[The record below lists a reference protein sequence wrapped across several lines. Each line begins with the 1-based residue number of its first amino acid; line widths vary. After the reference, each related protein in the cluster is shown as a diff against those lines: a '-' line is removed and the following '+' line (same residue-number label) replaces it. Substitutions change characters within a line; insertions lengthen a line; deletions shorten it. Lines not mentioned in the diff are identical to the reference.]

1 MFERIIIAYNRDMA
15 RRLVI
20 IDGKSVFYR
29 GYYAMPGLSTA
40 DGTPTGGVYGFA
52 ALSLELI
59 KRLEPDYVCVAWDKR
74 GTNIRRRLAIY
85 PEYKAGRKPAPPDF
99 YAQIPILHELLAA
112 FGWPLYE
119 FDDYEADDIMATLDA
134 QAEKHGDI
142 ETYLITSDLDALQIL
157 DQNTYLYALKKG
169 LTNIDKFDIPAFEK
183 RYGIRIDQFLDL
195 KSLKGDSSDNIPGVP
210 GVGEKTAVKLLQQFD
225 TLDGVYENLW
235 QIKDNLRRKLDD
247 GKESAY
253 TSKEL
258 ARLFTDAPVK
268 LDLAAMDVRD
278 LDTTK
283 LRALLEKL
291 EFRSL
296 LRKLPQH
303 MRDDTLEMVKN
314 DSFVP
319 AVEIPSDKIMP
330 LLVMAPELLVIW
342 NGDSVWL
349 SHEKGKTACLPLAE
363 ASVVLRGGLIVGHDT
378 KDFLKALLAKNCRQL
393 PAVKHDTAQCS
404 FLLNP
409 LRKSRALADLAGIE
423 SLDNPKLA
431 IAALWEVYERQ
442 KKALAELPGL
452 QRVAQT
458 MDFPLVNVLAQMEFQ
473 GIKID
478 TSKLE
483 KMNKSL
489 TREIAVTQQNIY
501 DMVGY
506 EFNIASPAQL
516 ASALFDKLLLPI
528 AGIKKGKTGYSTN
541 QKELDKLRGQHPIIE
556 LIERFRELS
565 KLQNTYVAALPEQTD
580 ANGYIHTTFNQ
591 DATATGRLSSTNPN
605 LQNIPIRTELGRQ
618 IRDAFVPAPGNVF
631 VNADYSQFELRLAAV
646 MAGETVMVEDFNTD
660 VDIHAK
666 TAAEVY
672 GVPIDEVTPVQRR
685 RAKVVNFGVLYGMSQ
700 HGLAQ
705 AAHMSFAE
713 AQHFIDEYYRIRP
726 RVKAFME
733 QTIRQAHDNGFV
745 QTLFGRRRPTPDVK
759 SSNFAVRSAAERAAA
774 NMPIQ
779 GTEADLMKMAMLA
792 VEKRLAEGPDVDA
805 SRLPSEAGKSEKN
818 GFALPERQVSSDSM
832 LASTNS
838 LSIPLGRQ
846 VLQIHDSIMVECPRQ
861 NAEKVSKIL
870 VETMENIYP
879 SLGIKL
885 KVDVKVGDSWGE
897 V

>member
-1 MFERIIIAYNRDMA
+1 MA
-15 RRLVI
+15 KRLVI

-59 KRLEPDYVCVAWDKR
+59 KQLEPDYVCVAWDKR

-112 FGWPLYE
+112 FGWTLYE
-119 FDDYEADDIMATLDA
+119 FDDYEADDIMATLDK
-134 QAEKHGDI
+134 QAEQHGDI

-183 RYGIRIDQFLDL
+183 RYGIRIGQFLDL

-210 GVGEKTAVKLLQQFD
+210 GVGEKTAVKLLQQFE

-235 QIKDNLRRKLDD
+235 QIKDSLRRKLEA
-247 GKESAY
+247 GKKSAY
-253 TSKEL
+253 MSREL

-268 LDLAAMDVRD
+268 LDLEAMNVRD
-278 LDTTK
+278 LDTAK
-283 LRALLEKL
+283 LRELLEKL

-303 MRDDTLEMVKN
+303 MRDGASEMTRN
-314 DSFVP
+314 DILAP
-319 AVEIPSDKIMP
+319 AVEISGDKVIPM
-330 LLVMAPELLVIW
+330 LVMAPELLVIW
-342 NGDSVWL
+342 DGDTVWL
-349 SHEKGKTACLPLAE
+349 SHEKGKVVCLPLTKASAILAE
-363 ASVVLRGGLIVGHDT
+363 ASIVGHDT
-378 KDFLKALLAKNCRQL
+378 KEFFKALLGAGCQQL
-393 PAVKHDTAQCS
+393 PAVKHDTAQGS

-409 LRKSRALADLAGIE
+409 LRKSRALADLAGVE
-423 SLDNPKLA
+423 SLDDPRLA
-431 IAALWEVYERQ
+431 MAALWVVYEQQ
-442 KKALAELPGL
+442 KSAFAELPDL
-452 QRVAQT
+452 QQVAQT
-458 MDFPLVNVLAQMEFQ
+458 MDFPLINVLAQMEFR

-478 TSKLE
+478 ASKLE

-489 TREIAVTQQNIY
+489 AQEIAAVQQNIY

-506 EFNIASPAQL
+506 EFNVASPAQL
-516 ASALFDKLLLPI
+516 ASALFDKLLLPT

-556 LIERFRELS
+556 LVERFRELS

-580 ANGYIHTTFNQ
+580 AKGYIHTTFNQ

-646 MAGETVMVEDFNTD
+646 MAGEKQMIEDFNAD

-672 GVPIDEVTPVQRR
+672 NVPINEVTPTQRR

-700 HGLAQ
+700 HGLA
-705 AAHMSFAE
+705 AAANMSYGE

-726 RVKAFME
+726 HIKEFME
-733 QTIRQAHDNGFV
+733 RTIRQAHDDGFV
-745 QTLFGRRRPTPDVK
+745 QTLFGRRRPTPDIR
-759 SSNFAVRSAAERAAA
+759 SNNFAVRSAAERAAA

-779 GTEADLMKMAMLA
+779 GTEADLMKLAMLA
-792 VEKRLAEGPDVDA
+792 VEKRLTTMTSPDL
-805 SRLPSEAGKSEKN
+805 LPSKTGKFEKN
-818 GFALPERQVSSDSM
+818 EFALPERQVSSGSKSG
-832 LASTNS
+832 LVHKNIS
-838 LSIPLGRQ
+838 LGHQI
-846 VLQIHDSIMVECPRQ
+846 LQIHDSIMVECPLQ
-861 NAEKVSKIL
+861 NAEIVSKML

-879 SLGIKL
+879 QLGIKL
-885 KVDVKVGDSWGE
+885 KVDVKIGNNWGE

>member
-1 MFERIIIAYNRDMA
+1 MA
-15 RRLVI
+15 KRLVI

-59 KRLEPDYVCVAWDKR
+59 KQLNPDYVCVAWDKR

-85 PEYKAGRKPAPPDF
+85 SEYKAGRKPAPPDF

-112 FGWPLYE
+112 FSWPLYE
-119 FDDYEADDIMATLDA
+119 FDDYEADDIMATLDK
-134 QAEKHGDI
+134 QAEQHGDI

-183 RYGIRIDQFLDL
+183 RYGIRIGQFLDL

-210 GVGEKTAVKLLQQFD
+210 GVGEKTAVKLLQQFE

-235 QIKDNLRRKLDD
+235 QIKDSLRRKLEA
-247 GKESAY
+247 GKKSAY
-253 TSKEL
+253 MSREL

-268 LDLAAMDVRD
+268 LDLEAMNVRD
-278 LDTTK
+278 LDTAK
-283 LRALLEKL
+283 LRELLEKL

-303 MRDDTLEMVKN
+303 MRDSSSEVTPNNILA
-314 DSFVP
+314 P
-319 AVEIPSDKIMP
+319 AVEISGDKVIPM
-330 LLVMAPELLVIW
+330 LVMAPELLVIW
-342 NGDSVWL
+342 DGDTVWL
-349 SHEKGKTACLPLAE
+349 SHEKGKVARLPLAKASAILAE
-363 ASVVLRGGLIVGHDT
+363 ASIVGHDT
-378 KDFLKALLAKNCRQL
+378 KEFFKALLGAGCQQL
-393 PAVKHDTAQCS
+393 PAVKHDTAQGS

-409 LRKSRALADLAGIE
+409 LRKSRALADLAGVE
-423 SLDNPKLA
+423 SLDDPRLVM
-431 IAALWEVYERQ
+431 AALWVVYEQQ
-442 KKALAELPGL
+442 KSAFAELPDL
-452 QRVAQT
+452 QQVAQT
-458 MDFPLVNVLAQMEFQ
+458 MDFPLINVLAQMEFR

-478 TSKLE
+478 ASKLE

-489 TREIAVTQQNIY
+489 AQEIAAVQQNIY

-506 EFNIASPAQL
+506 EFNVASPAQL
-516 ASALFDKLLLPI
+516 ASALFDKLLLPT

-556 LIERFRELS
+556 LVERFRELS

-646 MAGETVMVEDFNTD
+646 MAGEKQMIEDFNSD

-672 GVPIDEVTPVQRR
+672 NVPINEVTPTQRR

-700 HGLAQ
+700 HGLA
-705 AAHMSFAE
+705 AAANMSYGE

-726 RVKAFME
+726 HIKEFME
-733 QTIRQAHDNGFV
+733 QTIRQAHEDGFV
-745 QTLFGRRRPTPDVK
+745 QTLFGRRRPTPDVR
-759 SSNFAVRSAAERAAA
+759 SNNFAVRSAAERAAA

-779 GTEADLMKMAMLA
+779 GTEADLMKLAMLA
-792 VEKRLAEGPDVDA
+792 VEKRLTIMTSPDL
-805 SRLPSEAGKSEKN
+805 LPSETGKFEKN
-818 GFALPERQVSSDSM
+818 EFALPERQVSSGSKSI
-832 LASTNS
+832 STDKNT
-838 LSIPLGRQ
+838 LLGYQ
-846 VLQIHDSIMVECPRQ
+846 ILQIHDSIMVECPRQ
-861 NAEKVSKIL
+861 NAEVVSKML

-879 SLGIKL
+879 QLGIKL
-885 KVDVKVGDSWGE
+885 KVDVKIGNNWGE

>member
-1 MFERIIIAYNRDMA
+1 MA
-15 RRLVI
+15 KRLVI

-59 KRLEPDYVCVAWDKR
+59 KQLEPDYVCVAWDKR

-85 PEYKAGRKPAPPDF
+85 SDYKAGRKPAPPDF

-112 FGWPLYE
+112 FSWPLYE
-119 FDDYEADDIMATLDA
+119 FDDYEADDIMATLDK
-134 QAEKHGDI
+134 QAEQHGDI

-183 RYGIRIDQFLDL
+183 RYGIRIGQFLDL

-210 GVGEKTAVKLLQQFD
+210 GVGEKTAVKLLQQFE
-225 TLDGVYENLW
+225 TLDGVYDNLW
-235 QIKDNLRRKLDD
+235 QIKDSLRRKLEA
-247 GKESAY
+247 GKKSAY
-253 TSKEL
+253 MSREL

-268 LDLAAMDVRD
+268 LDLEAMNVRD
-278 LDTTK
+278 LDTAK
-283 LRALLEKL
+283 LRELLEKL

-303 MRDDTLEMVKN
+303 MRDGASEVAKN
-314 DSFVP
+314 NILAP
-319 AVEIPSDKIMP
+319 AVEISGDKVIPM
-330 LLVMAPELLVIW
+330 LVMAPELLVIW
-342 NGDSVWL
+342 DGDVVWL
-349 SHEKGKTACLPLAE
+349 SHEKGKVARLPLAKASTILAE
-363 ASVVLRGGLIVGHDT
+363 ASIVGHDT
-378 KDFLKALLAKNCRQL
+378 KEFFKALLGAGCQQL
-393 PAVKHDTAQCS
+393 PIVKHDTAQGS

-409 LRKSRALADLAGIE
+409 LRKSRELADLAGVE
-423 SLDNPKLA
+423 SLDDPRLA
-431 IAALWEVYERQ
+431 MAALWAVYEQQ
-442 KKALAELPGL
+442 KSAFAELPDL
-452 QRVAQT
+452 QQVAQT
-458 MDFPLVNVLAQMEFQ
+458 MDFPLINVLAQMEFR

-478 TSKLE
+478 ASKLE

-489 TREIAVTQQNIY
+489 AQEITAVQQNIY

-506 EFNIASPAQL
+506 EFNVASPAQL
-516 ASALFDKLLLPI
+516 ASALFDKLLLPT

-556 LIERFRELS
+556 LVERFRELS

-591 DATATGRLSSTNPN
+591 DVTATGRLSSTNPN

-618 IRDAFVPAPGNVF
+618 IRDAFVPASGNVF

-646 MAGETVMVEDFNTD
+646 MAGEKQMIEDFNTD

-672 GVPIDEVTPVQRR
+672 NVPINEVTPTQRR
-685 RAKVVNFGVLYGMSQ
+685 CAKVVNFGVLYGMSQ
-700 HGLAQ
+700 HGLA
-705 AAHMSFAE
+705 AAANMSYGE

-726 RVKAFME
+726 RIKEFME
-733 QTIRQAHDNGFV
+733 RTIRQAHDAGFV
-745 QTLFGRRRPTPDVK
+745 QTLFGRRRPTPDVR
-759 SSNFAVRSAAERAAA
+759 SNNFAVRSAAERAAA

-779 GTEADLMKMAMLA
+779 GTEADLMKLAMLA
-792 VEKRLAEGPDVDA
+792 VEKRLTIMTSPDL
-805 SRLPSEAGKSEKN
+805 LPSETGKFEKN
-818 GFALPERQVSSDSM
+818 EFALPERQVSSGSKSG
-832 LASTNS
+832 LVHKNIS
-838 LSIPLGRQ
+838 LGHQI
-846 VLQIHDSIMVECPRQ
+846 LQIHDSIMVECPLQ
-861 NAEKVSKIL
+861 NAEIVSKML
-870 VETMENIYP
+870 VETMENIHP
-879 SLGIKL
+879 QLGIKL
-885 KVDVKVGDSWGE
+885 KVDVKIGNNWGE

>member
-1 MFERIIIAYNRDMA
+1 MA
-15 RRLVI
+15 KRLVI

-59 KRLEPDYVCVAWDKR
+59 KQLEPDYVCVAWDKR

-85 PEYKAGRKPAPPDF
+85 PDYKAGRKPAPPDF

-112 FGWPLYE
+112 FSWPLYE
-119 FDDYEADDIMATLDA
+119 FDDYEADDIMATLDK
-134 QAEKHGDI
+134 QAEQHGDI

-183 RYGIRIDQFLDL
+183 RYGIRIGQFLDL

-210 GVGEKTAVKLLQQFD
+210 GVGEKTAVKLLQQFE
-225 TLDGVYENLW
+225 TLDGVYDNLW
-235 QIKDNLRRKLDD
+235 QIKDSLRRKLEA

-253 TSKEL
+253 MSREL

-278 LDTTK
+278 LDTAK
-283 LRALLEKL
+283 LRELLEKL

-303 MRDDTLEMVKN
+303 MRDGASEVARN
-314 DSFVP
+314 DILAP
-319 AVEIPSDKIMP
+319 AVEISGDKVIPM
-330 LLVMAPELLVIW
+330 LVMAPELLVIW
-342 NGDSVWL
+342 DGDTVWL
-349 SHEKGKTACLPLAE
+349 SHEKGKVACLPLTKASAILAE
-363 ASVVLRGGLIVGHDT
+363 ASIVGHDT
-378 KDFLKALLAKNCRQL
+378 KEFFKALLSAGCQQL
-393 PAVKHDTAQCS
+393 PIVKHDTAQGS

-409 LRKSRALADLAGIE
+409 LRKSRALADLAGVE
-423 SLDNPKLA
+423 SLDDPRLVM
-431 IAALWEVYERQ
+431 AALWVVYEQQ
-442 KKALAELPGL
+442 KSALVEQADL
-452 QRVAQT
+452 QQVAQT
-458 MDFPLVNVLAQMEFQ
+458 MDFPLINVLAQMEFR

-478 TSKLE
+478 ASKLE

-489 TREIAVTQQNIY
+489 AQEIAAVQQNIY

-506 EFNIASPAQL
+506 EFNVSSPAQL
-516 ASALFDKLLLPI
+516 ASALFDKLLLPTV
-528 AGIKKGKTGYSTN
+528 GIKKGKTGYSTN

-556 LIERFRELS
+556 LVERFRELS

-591 DATATGRLSSTNPN
+591 DVTATGRLSSTNPN

-646 MAGETVMVEDFNTD
+646 MAGEKQMIEDFNTD

-672 GVPIDEVTPVQRR
+672 NVPINEVTPTQRR

-700 HGLAQ
+700 HGLA
-705 AAHMSFAE
+705 AAANMSYGE

-726 RVKAFME
+726 HIKEFME
-733 QTIRQAHDNGFV
+733 RTIRQAHEDGFV
-745 QTLFGRRRPTPDVK
+745 QTLFGRRRPTPDVR
-759 SSNFAVRSAAERAAA
+759 SNNFAVRSAADRAAA

-779 GTEADLMKMAMLA
+779 GTEADLMKLAMLA
-792 VEKRLAEGPDVDA
+792 VEKRLMPAADA
-805 SRLPSEAGKSEKN
+805 DLLPSETGKFEKN
-818 GFALPERQVSSDSM
+818 EFALPERQVSSGSKSI
-832 LASTNS
+832 STYKNT
-838 LSIPLGRQ
+838 PLGYQ
-846 VLQIHDSIMVECPRQ
+846 ILQIHDSIMVECPRQ
-861 NAEKVSKIL
+861 NAEIVSKML
-870 VETMENIYP
+870 VETMENIHP
-879 SLGIKL
+879 QLGIKL
-885 KVDVKVGDSWGE
+885 KVDVKIGNNWGE

>member
-1 MFERIIIAYNRDMA
+1 MA
-15 RRLVI
+15 KRLVI

-59 KRLEPDYVCVAWDKR
+59 KQLEPDYVCVAWDKR

-85 PEYKAGRKPAPPDF
+85 PDYKAGRKPAPPDF
-99 YAQIPILHELLAA
+99 YAQIPILYELLAA

-119 FDDYEADDIMATLDA
+119 FDDYEADDIMATLDK
-134 QAEKHGDI
+134 QAEQHGDI
-142 ETYLITSDLDALQIL
+142 EAYLITSDLDALQIL

-183 RYGIRIDQFLDL
+183 RYGIRIGQFLDL

-210 GVGEKTAVKLLQQFD
+210 GVGEKTAVKLLQQFE

-235 QIKDNLRRKLDD
+235 QIKDSLRRKLEA
-247 GKESAY
+247 GKKSAY
-253 TSKEL
+253 MSREL

-268 LDLAAMDVRD
+268 LDLEAMNVRD
-278 LDTTK
+278 LDTAK
-283 LRALLEKL
+283 LRELLEKL

-303 MRDDTLEMVKN
+303 MRDGASEVTPNNILA
-314 DSFVP
+314 P
-319 AVEIPSDKIMP
+319 AVEISGDKVMP
-330 LLVMAPELLVIW
+330 MLVMAPELLVIW
-342 NGDSVWL
+342 DGDMVWL
-349 SHEKGKTACLPLAE
+349 SHEKGKVARLPLAKASAILAE
-363 ASVVLRGGLIVGHDT
+363 ASIVGHDT
-378 KDFLKALLAKNCRQL
+378 KEFFKALLGAGCQQL
-393 PAVKHDTAQCS
+393 PTVKHDTAQGS

-409 LRKSRALADLAGIE
+409 LRKSRALADLAGVE
-423 SLDNPKLA
+423 SLDDPRLA
-431 IAALWEVYERQ
+431 MAALWVVHEQQ
-442 KKALAELPGL
+442 KSAFAELPDL
-452 QRVAQT
+452 QQVAQT
-458 MDFPLVNVLAQMEFQ
+458 MDFPLINVLAQMEFR

-478 TSKLE
+478 ASKLE

-489 TREIAVTQQNIY
+489 AQDIAAVQQNIY

-506 EFNIASPAQL
+506 EFNVASPAQL
-516 ASALFDKLLLPI
+516 ASALFDKLLLPT

-556 LIERFRELS
+556 LVERFRELS

-646 MAGETVMVEDFNTD
+646 MAGEKQMIEDFNTD

-672 GVPIDEVTPVQRR
+672 NVPINEVTPTQRR

-700 HGLAQ
+700 HGLA
-705 AAHMSFAE
+705 AAANMSYGE

-726 RVKAFME
+726 RIKEFME
-733 QTIRQAHDNGFV
+733 RTIRQAHDDGFV
-745 QTLFGRRRPTPDVK
+745 QTLFGRRRPTPDVR
-759 SSNFAVRSAAERAAA
+759 SNNFAVRSAAERAAA

-779 GTEADLMKMAMLA
+779 GTEADLMKLAMLA
-792 VEKRLAEGPDVDA
+792 VEKRLTIMTSPDL
-805 SRLPSEAGKSEKN
+805 LPSETGKFEKN
-818 GFALPERQVSSDSM
+818 EFALPERQVSSGSKSG
-832 LASTNS
+832 LVHKNIS
-838 LSIPLGRQ
+838 LGHQI
-846 VLQIHDSIMVECPRQ
+846 LQIHDSIMIECPLQ
-861 NAEKVSKIL
+861 NAEIVSKML

-879 SLGIKL
+879 QLGIKL
-885 KVDVKVGDSWGE
+885 KVDVKIGNNWGE

>member
-1 MFERIIIAYNRDMA
+1 MA
-15 RRLVI
+15 KRLVI

-59 KRLEPDYVCVAWDKR
+59 KQLNPDYVCVAWDKR

-85 PEYKAGRKPAPPDF
+85 SEYKAGRKPAPPDF

-112 FGWPLYE
+112 FSWPLYE
-119 FDDYEADDIMATLDA
+119 FDDYEADDIMATLDK
-134 QAEKHGDI
+134 QAEQHGDI

-183 RYGIRIDQFLDL
+183 RYGIRIGQFLDL

-210 GVGEKTAVKLLQQFD
+210 GVGEKTAVKLLQQFE

-235 QIKDNLRRKLDD
+235 QIKDSLRRKLEA
-247 GKESAY
+247 GKKSAY
-253 TSKEL
+253 MSREL

-268 LDLAAMDVRD
+268 LDLEAMNVRD
-278 LDTTK
+278 LDTAK
-283 LRALLEKL
+283 LRELLEKL

-303 MRDDTLEMVKN
+303 MRDSSSEVTPNNILA
-314 DSFVP
+314 P
-319 AVEIPSDKIMP
+319 AVEISGDKVIPM
-330 LLVMAPELLVIW
+330 LVMAPELLVIW
-342 NGDSVWL
+342 DGDTVWL
-349 SHEKGKTACLPLAE
+349 SHEKGKVARLPLAKASAILAE
-363 ASVVLRGGLIVGHDT
+363 ASIVGHDT
-378 KDFLKALLAKNCRQL
+378 KEFFKALLGAGCQQL
-393 PAVKHDTAQCS
+393 PAVKHDTAQGS

-409 LRKSRALADLAGIE
+409 LRKSRALADLAGVE
-423 SLDNPKLA
+423 SLDDPRLVM
-431 IAALWEVYERQ
+431 AALWVVYEQQ
-442 KKALAELPGL
+442 KSALVEQADL
-452 QRVAQT
+452 QQVAQT
-458 MDFPLVNVLAQMEFQ
+458 MDFPLINVLAQMEFR

-478 TSKLE
+478 ASKLE

-489 TREIAVTQQNIY
+489 AQEIAAVQQNIY

-506 EFNIASPAQL
+506 EFNVASPAQL
-516 ASALFDKLLLPI
+516 ASALFDKLLLPT

-556 LIERFRELS
+556 LVERFRELS

-646 MAGETVMVEDFNTD
+646 MAGEKQMIEDFNAD

-672 GVPIDEVTPVQRR
+672 NVPINEVTPTQRR

-700 HGLAQ
+700 HGLA
-705 AAHMSFAE
+705 AAANMSYGE

-726 RVKAFME
+726 RIKEFME
-733 QTIRQAHDNGFV
+733 RTIRQAHEDGFV
-745 QTLFGRRRPTPDVK
+745 QTLFGRRRPTPDVR
-759 SSNFAVRSAAERAAA
+759 SNNFAVRSAAERAAA

-779 GTEADLMKMAMLA
+779 GTEADLMKLAMLA
-792 VEKRLAEGPDVDA
+792 VEKRLMPAADA
-805 SRLPSEAGKSEKN
+805 DLLPSETGKFEKN
-818 GFALPERQVSSDSM
+818 EFALPESQVSSGSKSG
-832 LASTNS
+832 LVHKNIS
-838 LSIPLGRQ
+838 LGHQI
-846 VLQIHDSIMVECPRQ
+846 LQIHDSIMVECSRQ
-861 NAEKVSKIL
+861 NAEIVSKML

-879 SLGIKL
+879 QLGIKL
-885 KVDVKVGDSWGE
+885 KVDVKIGNNWGE

>member
-1 MFERIIIAYNRDMA
+1 MA
-15 RRLVI
+15 KRLVI

-59 KRLEPDYVCVAWDKR
+59 KQLEPDYVCVAWDKR

-85 PEYKAGRKPAPPDF
+85 PDYKAGRKPAPPDF

-112 FGWPLYE
+112 FSWPLYE
-119 FDDYEADDIMATLDA
+119 FDDYEADDIMATLDK
-134 QAEKHGDI
+134 QAEQHGDI

-183 RYGIRIDQFLDL
+183 RYGIRIGQFLDL

-210 GVGEKTAVKLLQQFD
+210 GVGEKTAVKLLQQFE

-235 QIKDNLRRKLDD
+235 QIKDSLRRKLEA
-247 GKESAY
+247 GKKSAY
-253 TSKEL
+253 MSREL

-268 LDLAAMDVRD
+268 LDLEAMNVRD
-278 LDTTK
+278 LDTAK
-283 LRALLEKL
+283 LRELLEKL

-303 MRDDTLEMVKN
+303 MRDSSSEVTPNNILA
-314 DSFVP
+314 P
-319 AVEIPSDKIMP
+319 AVEISGDKVTPM
-330 LLVMAPELLVIW
+330 LVMAPELLVIW
-342 NGDSVWL
+342 DGDMVWL
-349 SHEKGKTACLPLAE
+349 SHERGKVARLPLAKASAILAE
-363 ASVVLRGGLIVGHDT
+363 ASIVGHDT
-378 KDFLKALLAKNCRQL
+378 KEFFKALLGAGCQQL
-393 PAVKHDTAQCS
+393 PIVKHDTAQGS

-409 LRKSRALADLAGIE
+409 LRKSRELADLAGVE
-423 SLDNPKLA
+423 SLDDPRLVM
-431 IAALWEVYERQ
+431 AALWVVYEQQ
-442 KKALAELPGL
+442 KSAFAELPDL
-452 QRVAQT
+452 QQVAQT
-458 MDFPLVNVLAQMEFQ
+458 MDFPLINVLAQMEFR

-478 TSKLE
+478 ASKLE

-489 TREIAVTQQNIY
+489 AQEIAAVQQNIY

-506 EFNIASPAQL
+506 EFNVASPAQL
-516 ASALFDKLLLPI
+516 ASALFDKLLLPT

-556 LIERFRELS
+556 LVERFRELS

-591 DATATGRLSSTNPN
+591 DTTATGRLSSTNPN

-646 MAGETVMVEDFNTD
+646 MAGEKQMIEDFNAD

-672 GVPIDEVTPVQRR
+672 NVPINEVTPAQRR

-700 HGLAQ
+700 HGLA
-705 AAHMSFAE
+705 AAANMSYGE

-726 RVKAFME
+726 RIKEFME
-733 QTIRQAHDNGFV
+733 RTIRQAHDDGFV
-745 QTLFGRRRPTPDVK
+745 QTLFGRRRPTPDVR
-759 SSNFAVRSAAERAAA
+759 SNNFAVRSAAERAAA

-779 GTEADLMKMAMLA
+779 GTEADLMKLAMLA
-792 VEKRLAEGPDVDA
+792 VEKRLTIMTSPDL
-805 SRLPSEAGKSEKN
+805 LPSETGKFEKN
-818 GFALPERQVSSDSM
+818 EFALPERQVSSGSKSG
-832 LASTNS
+832 LVHKNIS
-838 LSIPLGRQ
+838 LGHQI
-846 VLQIHDSIMVECPRQ
+846 LQIHDSIMIECPLQ
-861 NAEKVSKIL
+861 NAEIVSKML

-879 SLGIKL
+879 QLGIKL
-885 KVDVKVGDSWGE
+885 KVDVKIGNNWGE

>member
-1 MFERIIIAYNRDMA
+1 MA
-15 RRLVI
+15 KRLVI

-59 KRLEPDYVCVAWDKR
+59 KQLEPDYVCVAWDKR

-85 PEYKAGRKPAPPDF
+85 PDYKAGRKPAPPDF

-119 FDDYEADDIMATLDA
+119 FDDYEADDIMATLDK
-134 QAEKHGDI
+134 QAEQHGDI

-183 RYGIRIDQFLDL
+183 RYGIRIGQFLDL

-210 GVGEKTAVKLLQQFD
+210 GVGEKTAVKLLQQFE

-235 QIKDNLRRKLDD
+235 QIKDSLRRKLEA
-247 GKESAY
+247 GKKSAY
-253 TSKEL
+253 MSREL

-278 LDTTK
+278 LDTAK
-283 LRALLEKL
+283 LRELLEKL

-303 MRDDTLEMVKN
+303 MRDGASEMTRN
-314 DSFVP
+314 DILAP
-319 AVEIPSDKIMP
+319 AVEISGDKVIPM
-330 LLVMAPELLVIW
+330 LVMAPELLVIW
-342 NGDSVWL
+342 DGDTVWL
-349 SHEKGKTACLPLAE
+349 SHEKGKVACLPLTKASAILAE
-363 ASVVLRGGLIVGHDT
+363 ASIVGHDT
-378 KDFLKALLAKNCRQL
+378 KEFLKTLLGAGCQQL
-393 PAVKHDTAQCS
+393 PAVKHDTAQGS

-409 LRKSRALADLAGIE
+409 LRKSRALADLAGVE
-423 SLDNPKLA
+423 SLDDPRLVM
-431 IAALWEVYERQ
+431 AALWVVYEQQ
-442 KKALAELPGL
+442 KSAFAELPDL
-452 QRVAQT
+452 QQVAQT
-458 MDFPLVNVLAQMEFQ
+458 MDFPLINVLAQMEFR

-478 TSKLE
+478 ASKLE

-489 TREIAVTQQNIY
+489 AQEIAAVQQNIY

-506 EFNIASPAQL
+506 EFNVASPAQL
-516 ASALFDKLLLPI
+516 ASALFDKLLLPTV
-528 AGIKKGKTGYSTN
+528 GIKKGKTGYSTN

-556 LIERFRELS
+556 LVERFRELS
-565 KLQNTYVAALPEQTD
+565 KLQNTYVVALPEQTD

-646 MAGETVMVEDFNTD
+646 MAGEKQMIEDFNTD

-672 GVPIDEVTPVQRR
+672 NVPINEVTPTQRR

-700 HGLAQ
+700 HGLA
-705 AAHMSFAE
+705 AAANMSYSE

-726 RVKAFME
+726 RIKEFME
-733 QTIRQAHDNGFV
+733 RTICQAHDDGFV
-745 QTLFGRRRPTPDVK
+745 QTLFGRRRPTPDVR
-759 SSNFAVRSAAERAAA
+759 SNNFAVRSAAERAAA

-779 GTEADLMKMAMLA
+779 GTEADLMKLAMLA
-792 VEKRLAEGPDVDA
+792 VEKRLMPAADA
-805 SRLPSEAGKSEKN
+805 DLLPSETGKFEKN
-818 GFALPERQVSSDSM
+818 EFALPERQVSSGSKSG
-832 LASTNS
+832 LVHKNIS
-838 LSIPLGRQ
+838 LGHQI
-846 VLQIHDSIMVECPRQ
+846 LQIHDSIMVECPLQ
-861 NAEKVSKIL
+861 NAEIVSKML

-879 SLGIKL
+879 QLGIKL
-885 KVDVKVGDSWGE
+885 KVDVKIGNNWGE

>member
-1 MFERIIIAYNRDMA
+1 MA
-15 RRLVI
+15 KRLVI

-29 GYYAMPGLSTA
+29 GYYAMPGLSTT

-59 KRLEPDYVCVAWDKR
+59 KQLEPDYVCVAWDKR

-85 PEYKAGRKPAPPDF
+85 PDYKAGRKPAPPDF

-119 FDDYEADDIMATLDA
+119 FDDYEADDIMATLDK
-134 QAEKHGDI
+134 QAEQHGDI

-169 LTNIDKFDIPAFEK
+169 LTNIDKFDIPAFEE
-183 RYGIRIDQFLDL
+183 RYGIRIGQFLDL

-210 GVGEKTAVKLLQQFD
+210 GVGEKTAVKLLQQFE

-235 QIKDNLRRKLDD
+235 QIKDSLRRKLET
-247 GKESAY
+247 GKKSAY
-253 TSKEL
+253 MSREL

-268 LDLAAMDVRD
+268 LDLEAMNVRD
-278 LDTTK
+278 LDTAK
-283 LRALLEKL
+283 LRKLLEKL

-303 MRDDTLEMVKN
+303 MRDSSLEVTPN
-314 DSFVP
+314 NILAP
-319 AVEIPSDKIMP
+319 AVEISGDKVTPM
-330 LLVMAPELLVIW
+330 LVMAPELLVIW
-342 NGDSVWL
+342 DGDMVWL
-349 SHEKGKTACLPLAE
+349 SHEKGKVARLPLAKASAILAE
-363 ASVVLRGGLIVGHDT
+363 ASIVGHDT
-378 KDFLKALLAKNCRQL
+378 KEFLKTLLGAGCQQL
-393 PAVKHDTAQCS
+393 PAVKHDTAQGS

-409 LRKSRALADLAGIE
+409 LRKSRELADLAGVE
-423 SLDNPKLA
+423 SLDDPRLA
-431 IAALWEVYERQ
+431 MAALWVVYEQQ
-442 KKALAELPGL
+442 KLAFAELPDL
-452 QRVAQT
+452 QQVAQT
-458 MDFPLVNVLAQMEFQ
+458 MDFPLINVLAQMEFR

-478 TSKLE
+478 ASKLE

-489 TREIAVTQQNIY
+489 AQEIAAVQQNIY

-506 EFNIASPAQL
+506 EFNVSSPAQL
-516 ASALFDKLLLPI
+516 ASALFDKLLLPT

-556 LIERFRELS
+556 LVERFRELS
-565 KLQNTYVAALPEQTD
+565 KLQNTYVAALPEQPD

-646 MAGETVMVEDFNTD
+646 MAGEKQMIEDFNTD

-672 GVPIDEVTPVQRR
+672 NVPINEVTPTQRR

-700 HGLAQ
+700 HGLA
-705 AAHMSFAE
+705 AAANMSYGE

-726 RVKAFME
+726 RIKEFME
-733 QTIRQAHDNGFV
+733 RTICQAHDDGFV
-745 QTLFGRRRPTPDVK
+745 QTLFGRRRPTPDVR
-759 SSNFAVRSAAERAAA
+759 SNNFAVRSAAERAAA

-779 GTEADLMKMAMLA
+779 GTEADLMKLAMLA
-792 VEKRLAEGPDVDA
+792 VEKRLTIMTSPDL
-805 SRLPSEAGKSEKN
+805 LPSETGKFEKN
-818 GFALPERQVSSDSM
+818 EFALPERQVSSGSKSI
-832 LASTNS
+832 STDKNT
-838 LSIPLGRQ
+838 PLGYQ
-846 VLQIHDSIMVECPRQ
+846 ILQIHDSIMVECPLQ
-861 NAEKVSKIL
+861 NAEIVSKML

-879 SLGIKL
+879 QLGIKL
-885 KVDVKVGDSWGE
+885 KVDVKIGNNWGE

>member
-1 MFERIIIAYNRDMA
+1 MA
-15 RRLVI
+15 KRLVI

-59 KRLEPDYVCVAWDKR
+59 KQLEPDYVCVAWDKR

-119 FDDYEADDIMATLDA
+119 FDDYEADDIMATLDK
-134 QAEKHGDI
+134 QAEQHGDI

-183 RYGIRIDQFLDL
+183 RYGIRIGQFLDL

-210 GVGEKTAVKLLQQFD
+210 GVGEKTAVKLLQQFE

-235 QIKDNLRRKLDD
+235 QIKDSLRRKLEA
-247 GKESAY
+247 GKKSAY
-253 TSKEL
+253 MSREL

-268 LDLAAMDVRD
+268 LDLEAMNVRD
-278 LDTTK
+278 LDTAK
-283 LRALLEKL
+283 LRELLEKL

-303 MRDDTLEMVKN
+303 MRDGASEMTRN
-314 DSFVP
+314 DILAP
-319 AVEIPSDKIMP
+319 AVEISGDKVIPM
-330 LLVMAPELLVIW
+330 LVMAPELLVIW
-342 NGDSVWL
+342 DGDTVWL
-349 SHEKGKTACLPLAE
+349 SHEKGKVVCLPLTKASAILAE
-363 ASVVLRGGLIVGHDT
+363 ASIVGHDT
-378 KDFLKALLAKNCRQL
+378 KEFFKALLGAGCQRL
-393 PAVKHDTAQCS
+393 PAVKHDTAQGS

-409 LRKSRALADLAGIE
+409 LRKSRELADLAGVE
-423 SLDNPKLA
+423 SLDDPRLA
-431 IAALWEVYERQ
+431 MAALWAVYEQQ
-442 KKALAELPGL
+442 KSALAELPDL
-452 QRVAQT
+452 QQVAQT
-458 MDFPLVNVLAQMEFQ
+458 MDFPLINVLAQMEFR

-478 TSKLE
+478 ASKLE

-489 TREIAVTQQNIY
+489 AQEIAAVQQNIY

-506 EFNIASPAQL
+506 EFNVASPAQL
-516 ASALFDKLLLPI
+516 ASALFDKLLLPT

-556 LIERFRELS
+556 LVERFRELS

-580 ANGYIHTTFNQ
+580 AKGYIHTTFNQ

-646 MAGETVMVEDFNTD
+646 MAGEKQMIEDFNTD

-672 GVPIDEVTPVQRR
+672 NVPINEVTPTQRR

-700 HGLAQ
+700 HGLA
-705 AAHMSFAE
+705 AAANMSYGE

-726 RVKAFME
+726 HIKEFME
-733 QTIRQAHDNGFV
+733 RTIRQAHGDGFV
-745 QTLFGRRRPTPDVK
+745 QTLFGRRRPTPDVR
-759 SSNFAVRSAAERAAA
+759 SNNFAVRSAAERAAA

-779 GTEADLMKMAMLA
+779 GTEADLMKLAMLA
-792 VEKRLAEGPDVDA
+792 VEKRLTTMTSPDL
-805 SRLPSEAGKSEKN
+805 LPSETGKFEKN
-818 GFALPERQVSSDSM
+818 KFALPERQVSSGSKSG
-832 LASTNS
+832 LVHKNIS
-838 LSIPLGRQ
+838 LGHQI
-846 VLQIHDSIMVECPRQ
+846 LQIHDSIMVECPLQ
-861 NAEKVSKIL
+861 NAEIVSKML

-879 SLGIKL
+879 QLGIKL
-885 KVDVKVGDSWGE
+885 KVDVKIGNNWGE

>member
-1 MFERIIIAYNRDMA
+1 MA
-15 RRLVI
+15 KRLVI

-85 PEYKAGRKPAPPDF
+85 PDYKAGRKPAPPDF

-119 FDDYEADDIMATLDA
+119 FDDYEADDIMATLDK
-134 QAEKHGDI
+134 QAEQHGDI

-183 RYGIRIDQFLDL
+183 RYGIRIGQFLDL

-210 GVGEKTAVKLLQQFD
+210 GVGEKTAVKLLQQFE

-235 QIKDNLRRKLDD
+235 QIKDSLRRKLET
-247 GKESAY
+247 GKKSAY
-253 TSKEL
+253 MSREL

-268 LDLAAMDVRD
+268 LDLEAMNVRD
-278 LDTTK
+278 LDTAK
-283 LRALLEKL
+283 LRELLEKL

-303 MRDDTLEMVKN
+303 MRDGASGVATNNILA
-314 DSFVP
+314 P
-319 AVEIPSDKIMP
+319 AVEISGDKVTPM
-330 LLVMAPELLVIW
+330 LVMAPELLVIW
-342 NGDSVWL
+342 DGDMVWL
-349 SHEKGKTACLPLAE
+349 SHEKGKVARLPLAKASAILVE
-363 ASVVLRGGLIVGHDT
+363 ASIVGHDT
-378 KDFLKALLAKNCRQL
+378 KEFFKALLSAGCQQL
-393 PAVKHDTAQCS
+393 PIVKHDTAQGS

-409 LRKSRALADLAGIE
+409 LRKSRALADLAGVE
-423 SLDNPKLA
+423 SLDDPRLA
-431 IAALWEVYERQ
+431 MAALWAVYEQQ
-442 KKALAELPGL
+442 KSAFAELPDL
-452 QRVAQT
+452 QQVAQT
-458 MDFPLVNVLAQMEFQ
+458 MDFPLINVLAQMEFR

-478 TSKLE
+478 AGKLK

-489 TREIAVTQQNIY
+489 AQEITAVQQNIY

-506 EFNIASPAQL
+506 EFNVASPAQL
-516 ASALFDKLLLPI
+516 ASALFDKLLLPT

-556 LIERFRELS
+556 LVERFRELS

-646 MAGETVMVEDFNTD
+646 MAGEKQMIEDFNTD

-672 GVPIDEVTPVQRR
+672 NVPINEVTPTQRR

-700 HGLAQ
+700 HGLA
-705 AAHMSFAE
+705 AAANMSYGE
-713 AQHFIDEYYRIRP
+713 AQHFIDEYYRIHP
-726 RVKAFME
+726 RIKEFME
-733 QTIRQAHDNGFV
+733 RTIRQAHEDGFV
-745 QTLFGRRRPTPDVK
+745 QTLFGRRRPTPDVR
-759 SSNFAVRSAAERAAA
+759 SNNFAVRSAAERAAA

-779 GTEADLMKMAMLA
+779 GTEADLMKLAMLA
-792 VEKRLAEGPDVDA
+792 VEKRLTTMTSPDL
-805 SRLPSEAGKSEKN
+805 LPSETGKFEKN
-818 GFALPERQVSSDSM
+818 EFALPERQVSSGSKSG
-832 LASTNS
+832 LVHKNIS
-838 LSIPLGRQ
+838 LGHQI
-846 VLQIHDSIMVECPRQ
+846 LQIHDSIMVECPRQ
-861 NAEKVSKIL
+861 NAEIVSKML
-870 VETMENIYP
+870 VETMENIHP
-879 SLGIKL
+879 QLGIKL
-885 KVDVKVGDSWGE
+885 KVDVKIGNNWGE

>member
-1 MFERIIIAYNRDMA
+1 MA
-15 RRLVI
+15 KRLVI

-29 GYYAMPGLSTA
+29 GYYAMPGLSTT

-59 KRLEPDYVCVAWDKR
+59 KQLNPDYVCVAWDKR

-85 PEYKAGRKPAPPDF
+85 PDYKAGRKPAPPDF

-119 FDDYEADDIMATLDA
+119 FDDYEADDIMATLDK
-134 QAEKHGDI
+134 QAEQHGDI

-183 RYGIRIDQFLDL
+183 RYGIRIGQFLDL

-210 GVGEKTAVKLLQQFD
+210 GVGEKTAVKLLQQFE
-225 TLDGVYENLW
+225 TLDGVYDNLW
-235 QIKDNLRRKLDD
+235 QIKDSLRRKLEA
-247 GKESAY
+247 GKKSAY
-253 TSKEL
+253 MSREL
-258 ARLFTDAPVK
+258 ARLFIDAPVK
-268 LDLAAMDVRD
+268 LDLEAMNVHD

-283 LRALLEKL
+283 LRKLLEKL

-303 MRDDTLEMVKN
+303 MRDSSSEVAPNNILA
-314 DSFVP
+314 P
-319 AVEIPSDKIMP
+319 AVEISGDKVIPM
-330 LLVMAPELLVIW
+330 LVMAPELLVIW
-342 NGDSVWL
+342 DGDMVWL
-349 SHEKGKTACLPLAE
+349 SHEKGKVARLPLAKASTILAE
-363 ASVVLRGGLIVGHDT
+363 ASIVGHDT
-378 KDFLKALLAKNCRQL
+378 KEFFKALLGAGCQRL
-393 PAVKHDTAQCS
+393 PAVKHDTAQGS

-409 LRKSRALADLAGIE
+409 LRKSRELADLAGVE
-423 SLDNPKLA
+423 SLDDPRLA
-431 IAALWEVYERQ
+431 MAALWAVYEQQ
-442 KKALAELPGL
+442 KSAFAELSDL
-452 QRVAQT
+452 QQVAQT
-458 MDFPLVNVLAQMEFQ
+458 MDFPLINVLAQMEFR

-478 TSKLE
+478 ASRLE

-489 TREIAVTQQNIY
+489 AQEITAVQQNIY

-506 EFNIASPAQL
+506 EFNVASPAQL
-516 ASALFDKLLLPI
+516 ASALFDKLLLPT

-556 LIERFRELS
+556 LVERFRELS

-591 DATATGRLSSTNPN
+591 DTTATGRLSSTNPN

-646 MAGETVMVEDFNTD
+646 MAGEKQMVEDFNTD

-672 GVPIDEVTPVQRR
+672 NVPINEVTPTQRR

-700 HGLAQ
+700 HGLA
-705 AAHMSFAE
+705 AAANMSYGE

-726 RVKAFME
+726 HIKEFME
-733 QTIRQAHDNGFV
+733 RTIRQAHEDGFV
-745 QTLFGRRRPTPDVK
+745 QTLFGRRRPTPDVR
-759 SSNFAVRSAAERAAA
+759 SNNFAVRSAAERAAA

-779 GTEADLMKMAMLA
+779 GTEADLMKLAMLA
-792 VEKRLAEGPDVDA
+792 VEKSLALVDID
-805 SRLPSEAGKSEKN
+805 S
-818 GFALPERQVSSDSM
+818 LPEETCLSGKANSFFSNLPVSEGSKSI
-832 LASTNS
+832 STDKNT
-838 LSIPLGRQ
+838 PLGYQ
-846 VLQIHDSIMVECPRQ
+846 ILQIHDSIMVECPRQ
-861 NAEKVSKIL
+861 NAEIVSKML

-879 SLGIKL
+879 QLGIKL
-885 KVDVKVGDSWGE
+885 KVDVKIGNNWGE

>member
-1 MFERIIIAYNRDMA
+1 MA
-15 RRLVI
+15 KRLVI

-59 KRLEPDYVCVAWDKR
+59 KQLEPDYVCVAWDKR

-85 PEYKAGRKPAPPDF
+85 PDYKAGRKPAPPDF

-119 FDDYEADDIMATLDA
+119 FDDYEADDIMATLDK
-134 QAEKHGDI
+134 QAEQHGDI

-183 RYGIRIDQFLDL
+183 RYGIRIGQFLDL

-210 GVGEKTAVKLLQQFD
+210 GVGEKTAVKLLQQFE

-235 QIKDNLRRKLDD
+235 QIKDSLRRKLEA

-253 TSKEL
+253 MSREL

-278 LDTTK
+278 LDTAK
-283 LRALLEKL
+283 LRELLEKL

-303 MRDDTLEMVKN
+303 MRDGASEVARN
-314 DSFVP
+314 DILAP
-319 AVEIPSDKIMP
+319 AVEISGDKVIPM
-330 LLVMAPELLVIW
+330 LVMAPELLVIW
-342 NGDSVWL
+342 DGDTVWL
-349 SHEKGKTACLPLAE
+349 SHEKGKVACLPLTKASAILAE
-363 ASVVLRGGLIVGHDT
+363 ASIVGHDT
-378 KDFLKALLAKNCRQL
+378 KEFFKVLLGAGCQRL
-393 PAVKHDTAQCS
+393 PAVKHDTAQGS

-409 LRKSRALADLAGIE
+409 LRKSRALADLAGLE
-423 SLDNPKLA
+423 SLDDPKLA
-431 IAALWEVYERQ
+431 MAALWAVYEQQ
-442 KKALAELPGL
+442 KSALVEQTDL
-452 QRVAQT
+452 QQVAQM
-458 MDFPLVNVLAQMEFQ
+458 MDFPLINVLAQMEFR

-478 TSKLE
+478 ASKLE

-489 TREIAVTQQNIY
+489 AQEIAAVQQNIY

-506 EFNIASPAQL
+506 EFNVASPAQL
-516 ASALFDKLLLPI
+516 ASALFDKLLLPT

-556 LIERFRELS
+556 LVERFRELS

-646 MAGETVMVEDFNTD
+646 MAGEKQMIEDFNTD

-672 GVPIDEVTPVQRR
+672 NVPINEVTPTQRR

-700 HGLAQ
+700 HGLA
-705 AAHMSFAE
+705 AAANMSYGE
-713 AQHFIDEYYRIRP
+713 AQHFIDEYYRIRSHI
-726 RVKAFME
+726 KEFME
-733 QTIRQAHDNGFV
+733 RTIRQAHDDGFV
-745 QTLFGRRRPTPDVK
+745 QTLFGRRRPTPDVR
-759 SSNFAVRSAAERAAA
+759 SNNFAVRSAAERAAA

-779 GTEADLMKMAMLA
+779 GTEADLMKLAMLA
-792 VEKRLAEGPDVDA
+792 VEKRLTVMTSPDL
-805 SRLPSEAGKSEKN
+805 LPSETGKFEKN
-818 GFALPERQVSSDSM
+818 EFALPERQVSSDSKSI
-832 LASTNS
+832 STDKNT
-838 LSIPLGRQ
+838 PLGYQ
-846 VLQIHDSIMVECPRQ
+846 ILQIHDSIMVECPRQ
-861 NAEKVSKIL
+861 NAEVVSKML

-879 SLGIKL
+879 QLGIKL
-885 KVDVKVGDSWGE
+885 KVDVKIGNNWGE

>member
-1 MFERIIIAYNRDMA
+1 MA
-15 RRLVI
+15 KRLVI

-29 GYYAMPGLSTA
+29 GYYAMPGLSTT

-59 KRLEPDYVCVAWDKR
+59 KQLEPDYVCVAWDKR

-85 PEYKAGRKPAPPDF
+85 PDYKAGRKPAPPDF
-99 YAQIPILHELLAA
+99 YAQIPILHELLAT

-119 FDDYEADDIMATLDA
+119 FDDYEADDIMATLDK
-134 QAEKHGDI
+134 QAEQHGDI

-183 RYGIRIDQFLDL
+183 RYGIRIGQFLDL

-210 GVGEKTAVKLLQQFD
+210 GVGEKTAVKLLQQFE

-235 QIKDNLRRKLDD
+235 QIKDSLRRKLEA
-247 GKESAY
+247 GKKSAY
-253 TSKEL
+253 MSREL

-278 LDTTK
+278 LDTAK
-283 LRALLEKL
+283 LRELLEKL

-303 MRDDTLEMVKN
+303 MRDSSSEVTPNNILA
-314 DSFVP
+314 P
-319 AVEIPSDKIMP
+319 AVEISGDKVTPM
-330 LLVMAPELLVIW
+330 LVMAPELLVIW
-342 NGDSVWL
+342 DGDMVWL
-349 SHEKGKTACLPLAE
+349 SHERGKVARLPLAKASAILAE
-363 ASVVLRGGLIVGHDT
+363 ASIVGHDT
-378 KDFLKALLAKNCRQL
+378 KEFFKALLGAGCQQL
-393 PAVKHDTAQCS
+393 PIVKHDTAQGS

-409 LRKSRALADLAGIE
+409 LRKSRALADLAGVE
-423 SLDNPKLA
+423 SLDDPRLA
-431 IAALWEVYERQ
+431 MAALWAVYEQQ
-442 KKALAELPGL
+442 KSALVEQADL
-452 QRVAQT
+452 QQVAQT
-458 MDFPLVNVLAQMEFQ
+458 MDFPLINVLAQMEFR

-478 TSKLE
+478 ASKLE

-489 TREIAVTQQNIY
+489 VQEIAAVQQNIY
-501 DMVGY
+501 DIVGY
-506 EFNIASPAQL
+506 EFNVASPAQL
-516 ASALFDKLLLPI
+516 ASALFDKLLLPT

-556 LIERFRELS
+556 LVERFRELS

-591 DATATGRLSSTNPN
+591 DTTATGRLSSTNPN

-646 MAGETVMVEDFNTD
+646 MAGEKQMIEDFNAD

-672 GVPIDEVTPVQRR
+672 NVPINEVTPAQRR

-700 HGLAQ
+700 HGLA
-705 AAHMSFAE
+705 AAANMSYGE

-726 RVKAFME
+726 HIKEFME
-733 QTIRQAHDNGFV
+733 QTIRQAHEDGFV
-745 QTLFGRRRPTPDVK
+745 QTLFGRRRPTPYVR
-759 SSNFAVRSAAERAAA
+759 SNNFAVRSAAERAAA

-779 GTEADLMKMAMLA
+779 GTEADLMKLAMLA
-792 VEKRLAEGPDVDA
+792 VEKRLTIMTSPDL
-805 SRLPSEAGKSEKN
+805 LPSETGKFEKN
-818 GFALPERQVSSDSM
+818 EFALPERQVSSGSKSG
-832 LASTNS
+832 LVHKNT
-838 LSIPLGRQ
+838 PLGYQ
-846 VLQIHDSIMVECPRQ
+846 ILQIHDSIMVECPRQ
-861 NAEKVSKIL
+861 NAEVVSKML

-879 SLGIKL
+879 QLGIKL
-885 KVDVKVGDSWGE
+885 KVDVKIGNNWGE

>member
-1 MFERIIIAYNRDMA
+1 MA
-15 RRLVI
+15 KRLVI

-29 GYYAMPGLSTA
+29 GYYAMPGLSTT

-59 KRLEPDYVCVAWDKR
+59 KQLEPDYVCVAWDKR

-85 PEYKAGRKPAPPDF
+85 PDYKAGRKPAPPDF

-112 FGWPLYE
+112 FSWPLYE
-119 FDDYEADDIMATLDA
+119 FDDYEADDIMATLDK
-134 QAEKHGDI
+134 QAEQHGDI

-169 LTNIDKFDIPAFEK
+169 LTNIDKFDIPAFEE
-183 RYGIRIDQFLDL
+183 RYGIRIGQFLDL

-210 GVGEKTAVKLLQQFD
+210 GVGEKTAVKLLQQFE

-235 QIKDNLRRKLDD
+235 QIKDSLRRKLET
-247 GKESAY
+247 GKKSAY
-253 TSKEL
+253 MSREL

-268 LDLAAMDVRD
+268 LDLEAMNVRD
-278 LDTTK
+278 LDTAK
-283 LRALLEKL
+283 LRELLEKL

-303 MRDDTLEMVKN
+303 MRDSSLEVTPN
-314 DSFVP
+314 NILAP
-319 AVEIPSDKIMP
+319 AVEISGDKVTPM
-330 LLVMAPELLVIW
+330 LVMAPELLVIW
-342 NGDSVWL
+342 DGDMVWL
-349 SHEKGKTACLPLAE
+349 SHEKGKVARLPLAKASAILAE
-363 ASVVLRGGLIVGHDT
+363 ASIVGHDT
-378 KDFLKALLAKNCRQL
+378 KEFLKTLLGAGCQQL
-393 PAVKHDTAQCS
+393 PAVKHDTAQGS

-409 LRKSRALADLAGIE
+409 LRKSRELADLAGVE
-423 SLDNPKLA
+423 SLDDPRLA
-431 IAALWEVYERQ
+431 MAALWAVYEQQ
-442 KKALAELPGL
+442 KSAFAEQTNL
-452 QRVAQT
+452 QQVAQT
-458 MDFPLVNVLAQMEFQ
+458 MDFPLINVLAQMEFR

-478 TSKLE
+478 ASKLE

-489 TREIAVTQQNIY
+489 AQEIAAVQQNIY

-506 EFNIASPAQL
+506 EFNVASPAQL
-516 ASALFDKLLLPI
+516 ASALFDKLLLPTV
-528 AGIKKGKTGYSTN
+528 GIKKGKTGYSTN

-556 LIERFRELS
+556 LVERFRELS

-580 ANGYIHTTFNQ
+580 AKGYIHTTFNQ

-646 MAGETVMVEDFNTD
+646 MAGEKQMIEDFNTD

-672 GVPIDEVTPVQRR
+672 NVPINEVTPTQRR

-700 HGLAQ
+700 HGLA
-705 AAHMSFAE
+705 AAANMSYGE

-726 RVKAFME
+726 RIKEFME
-733 QTIRQAHDNGFV
+733 RTIRQAHDDGFV
-745 QTLFGRRRPTPDVK
+745 QTLFGRRRPTPDVR
-759 SSNFAVRSAAERAAA
+759 SNNFAVRSAAERAAA

-779 GTEADLMKMAMLA
+779 GTEADLMKLAMLA
-792 VEKRLAEGPDVDA
+792 VEKRLMPAADA
-805 SRLPSEAGKSEKN
+805 DLLPSETGKFEKN
-818 GFALPERQVSSDSM
+818 EFALPERQVSSGSKSG
-832 LASTNS
+832 LVHKNIS
-838 LSIPLGRQ
+838 LGHQI
-846 VLQIHDSIMVECPRQ
+846 LQIHDSIMVECPRQ
-861 NAEKVSKIL
+861 NAEVVSKML

-879 SLGIKL
+879 QLGIKL
-885 KVDVKVGDSWGE
+885 KVDVKIGNNWGE

>member
-1 MFERIIIAYNRDMA
+1 MA
-15 RRLVI
+15 KRLVI

-59 KRLEPDYVCVAWDKR
+59 KQLEPDYVCVAWDKR

-85 PEYKAGRKPAPPDF
+85 PDYKAGRKPAPPDF

-119 FDDYEADDIMATLDA
+119 FDDYEADDIMATLDK
-134 QAEKHGDI
+134 QAEQHGDI

-183 RYGIRIDQFLDL
+183 RYGIRIGQFLDL

-210 GVGEKTAVKLLQQFD
+210 GVGEKTAVKLLQQFE
-225 TLDGVYENLW
+225 TLDGVYDNLW
-235 QIKDNLRRKLDD
+235 QIKDSLRRKLEA
-247 GKESAY
+247 GRKSAY
-253 TSKEL
+253 MSREL

-268 LDLAAMDVRD
+268 LDLEAMNVRD
-278 LDTTK
+278 LDTAK
-283 LRALLEKL
+283 LRELLEKL

-303 MRDDTLEMVKN
+303 MRDGASEVATNNILA
-314 DSFVP
+314 P
-319 AVEIPSDKIMP
+319 AVEISGDKVIPM
-330 LLVMAPELLVIW
+330 LVMAPELPVIW
-342 NGDSVWL
+342 DGDTVWL
-349 SHEKGKTACLPLAE
+349 SHEQGKVARLPLAKASAILAE
-363 ASVVLRGGLIVGHDT
+363 ALIVGHDT
-378 KDFLKALLAKNCRQL
+378 KEFFKALLGVGCQQL
-393 PAVKHDTAQCS
+393 PIVKHDTAQGS

-409 LRKSRALADLAGIE
+409 LRKSRELADLAGVE
-423 SLDNPKLA
+423 SLDDPRLVM
-431 IAALWEVYERQ
+431 AALWIVYEQQ
-442 KKALAELPGL
+442 KSAFAELPDL
-452 QRVAQT
+452 QQVAQT
-458 MDFPLVNVLAQMEFQ
+458 MDFPLINVLAQMEFR

-478 TSKLE
+478 ASKLE

-489 TREIAVTQQNIY
+489 AQEIAAVQQNIY

-506 EFNIASPAQL
+506 EFNVASPAQL
-516 ASALFDKLLLPI
+516 ASALFDKLLLPT

-556 LIERFRELS
+556 LVERFRELS

-580 ANGYIHTTFNQ
+580 AKGYIHTTFNQ

-646 MAGETVMVEDFNTD
+646 MAGEKQMIEDFNTD

-672 GVPIDEVTPVQRR
+672 NVPINEVTPTQRR

-700 HGLAQ
+700 HGLA
-705 AAHMSFAE
+705 AAANMSYGE

-726 RVKAFME
+726 HIKEFME
-733 QTIRQAHDNGFV
+733 RTIRQAHGDGFV
-745 QTLFGRRRPTPDVK
+745 QTLFGRRRPTPDVR
-759 SSNFAVRSAAERAAA
+759 SNNFAVRSAAERAAA

-779 GTEADLMKMAMLA
+779 GTEADLMKLAMLA
-792 VEKRLAEGPDVDA
+792 VEKSLALVDID
-805 SRLPSEAGKSEKN
+805 S
-818 GFALPERQVSSDSM
+818 LPEETCLSGKANSFFSNLPVSEGSKSI
-832 LASTNS
+832 STDKNT
-838 LSIPLGRQ
+838 PLGYQ
-846 VLQIHDSIMVECPRQ
+846 ILQIHDSIMVECPRQ
-861 NAEKVSKIL
+861 NAEIVSKML
-870 VETMENIYP
+870 VETMENIHP
-879 SLGIKL
+879 QLGIKL
-885 KVDVKVGDSWGE
+885 KVDVKIGNNWSE

>member
-1 MFERIIIAYNRDMA
+1 MA
-15 RRLVI
+15 KRLVI

-29 GYYAMPGLSTA
+29 GYYAMPGLSTT

-59 KRLEPDYVCVAWDKR
+59 KQLNPDYVCVAWDKR

-85 PEYKAGRKPAPPDF
+85 PDYKGGRKPAPPDF

-119 FDDYEADDIMATLDA
+119 FDDYEADDIMATLDK
-134 QAEKHGDI
+134 QAEQHGDI

-183 RYGIRIDQFLDL
+183 RYGIRIGQFLDL

-210 GVGEKTAVKLLQQFD
+210 GVGEKTAVKLLQQFE

-235 QIKDNLRRKLDD
+235 QIKDSLRRKLEA
-247 GKESAY
+247 GKKSAY
-253 TSKEL
+253 MSREL

-278 LDTTK
+278 LDTAK
-283 LRALLEKL
+283 LRELLEKL

-303 MRDDTLEMVKN
+303 MRDGASEMTRN
-314 DSFVP
+314 DILAP
-319 AVEIPSDKIMP
+319 AVEISGDKVIPM
-330 LLVMAPELLVIW
+330 LVMAPELLVIW
-342 NGDSVWL
+342 DGDTVWL
-349 SHEKGKTACLPLAE
+349 SHEKGKVARLPLAK
-363 ASVVLRGGLIVGHDT
+363 ASTILPEVSIVGHDT
-378 KDFLKALLAKNCRQL
+378 KEFLKALLGAGCQRL
-393 PAVKHDTAQCS
+393 PAVKHDTAQGS

-409 LRKSRALADLAGIE
+409 LRKSRALVDLAGVE
-423 SLDNPKLA
+423 SLDDPRLA
-431 IAALWEVYERQ
+431 MAALWAVYEQQ
-442 KKALAELPGL
+442 KSAFAELPDL
-452 QRVAQT
+452 QQVAQT
-458 MDFPLVNVLAQMEFQ
+458 MDFPLINVLAQMEFR

-478 TSKLE
+478 ASKLE

-489 TREIAVTQQNIY
+489 AQDIAAVQQNIY

-506 EFNIASPAQL
+506 EFNVASPAQL
-516 ASALFDKLLLPI
+516 ASALFDKLLLPT

-556 LIERFRELS
+556 LVERFRELS

-646 MAGETVMVEDFNTD
+646 MAGEKQMIEDFNAD

-672 GVPIDEVTPVQRR
+672 NVPINEVTPAQRR

-700 HGLAQ
+700 HGLA
-705 AAHMSFAE
+705 AAANMSYGE

-726 RVKAFME
+726 HIKEFME
-733 QTIRQAHDNGFV
+733 RTIRQAHEDGFV
-745 QTLFGRRRPTPDVK
+745 QTLFGRRRPTPDVR
-759 SSNFAVRSAAERAAA
+759 SNNFAVRSAAERAAA

-779 GTEADLMKMAMLA
+779 GTEADLMKLAMLA
-792 VEKRLAEGPDVDA
+792 VEKRLTIMTSPDL
-805 SRLPSEAGKSEKN
+805 LPSETGKFEKN
-818 GFALPERQVSSDSM
+818 EFALPERQVSSGSKSG
-832 LASTNS
+832 LVYKNISFGHQ
-838 LSIPLGRQ
+838 I
-846 VLQIHDSIMVECPRQ
+846 LQIHDSIMVECPRQ
-861 NAEKVSKIL
+861 NAEIVSKML

-879 SLGIKL
+879 QLGIKL
-885 KVDVKVGDSWGE
+885 KVDVKIGNNWGE

>member
-1 MFERIIIAYNRDMA
+1 MA
-15 RRLVI
+15 KRLVI

-59 KRLEPDYVCVAWDKR
+59 KQLEPDYVCVAWDKR

-85 PEYKAGRKPAPPDF
+85 SEYKAGRKPAPPDF

-119 FDDYEADDIMATLDA
+119 FDDYEADDIMATLDK
-134 QAEKHGDI
+134 QAEQHGDI

-183 RYGIRIDQFLDL
+183 RYGIRIGQFLDL

-210 GVGEKTAVKLLQQFD
+210 GVGEKTAVKLLQQFE
-225 TLDGVYENLW
+225 TLDGVYDNLW
-235 QIKDNLRRKLDD
+235 QIKDSLRRKLEA
-247 GKESAY
+247 GKKSAY
-253 TSKEL
+253 MSREL
-258 ARLFTDAPVK
+258 AQLFTDAPVK
-268 LDLAAMDVRD
+268 LDLEAMNVRD
-278 LDTTK
+278 LDTAK
-283 LRALLEKL
+283 LRELLEKL

-303 MRDDTLEMVKN
+303 MRDSSSEVTPNNILA
-314 DSFVP
+314 P
-319 AVEIPSDKIMP
+319 AVEISGDKVIPM
-330 LLVMAPELLVIW
+330 LVMAPELLVIW
-342 NGDSVWL
+342 DGDMVWL
-349 SHEKGKTACLPLAE
+349 SHEKGKVARLPLAKASAILAE
-363 ASVVLRGGLIVGHDT
+363 ASIVGHDT
-378 KDFLKALLAKNCRQL
+378 KEFLKTLLGAGCQQL
-393 PAVKHDTAQCS
+393 PAVKHDTAQGS

-409 LRKSRALADLAGIE
+409 LRKSRELADLAGVE
-423 SLDNPKLA
+423 SLDDPRLA
-431 IAALWEVYERQ
+431 MAALWAVYEQQ
-442 KKALAELPGL
+442 KSAFAEQTNL
-452 QRVAQT
+452 QQVAQT
-458 MDFPLVNVLAQMEFQ
+458 MDFPLINVLAQMEFR

-478 TSKLE
+478 ASKLE

-489 TREIAVTQQNIY
+489 AQEIAAVQQNIY

-506 EFNIASPAQL
+506 EFNVASPAQL
-516 ASALFDKLLLPI
+516 ASALFDKLLLPTT
-528 AGIKKGKTGYSTN
+528 GIKKGKTGYSTN

-556 LIERFRELS
+556 LVERFRELS

-646 MAGETVMVEDFNTD
+646 MAGEKQMIEDFNTD

-672 GVPIDEVTPVQRR
+672 NVPVNEVTPTQRR

-700 HGLAQ
+700 HGLA
-705 AAHMSFAE
+705 AAANMSYGE

-726 RVKAFME
+726 RIKEFME
-733 QTIRQAHDNGFV
+733 RTIRQAHEDGFV
-745 QTLFGRRRPTPDVK
+745 QTLFGRRRPTPDVR
-759 SSNFAVRSAAERAAA
+759 SNNFAVRSAAERAAA

-779 GTEADLMKMAMLA
+779 GTEADLMKLAMLA
-792 VEKRLAEGPDVDA
+792 VEKRLTIMTSPDL
-805 SRLPSEAGKSEKN
+805 LPSETGKFEKN
-818 GFALPERQVSSDSM
+818 EFALPERQVSSGSKSI
-832 LASTNS
+832 STDKNT
-838 LSIPLGRQ
+838 PLGYQ
-846 VLQIHDSIMVECPRQ
+846 ILQIHDSIMVECPRQ
-861 NAEKVSKIL
+861 NAEVVSKML

-879 SLGIKL
+879 QLGIKL
-885 KVDVKVGDSWGE
+885 KVDVKIGNNWGE

>member
-1 MFERIIIAYNRDMA
+1 MA
-15 RRLVI
+15 KRLVI

-59 KRLEPDYVCVAWDKR
+59 KQLNPDYVCVAWDKR

-85 PEYKAGRKPAPPDF
+85 PDYKAGRKPAPPDF

-119 FDDYEADDIMATLDA
+119 FDDYEADDIMATLDK
-134 QAEKHGDI
+134 QAEQHGDI

-183 RYGIRIDQFLDL
+183 RYGIRIGQFLDL

-210 GVGEKTAVKLLQQFD
+210 GVGEKTAVKLLQQFE
-225 TLDGVYENLW
+225 TLDGVYDNLW
-235 QIKDNLRRKLDD
+235 QIKDSLRRKLET
-247 GKESAY
+247 GKKSAY
-253 TSKEL
+253 MSREL

-268 LDLAAMDVRD
+268 LDLEAMNVRD
-278 LDTTK
+278 LDTAK
-283 LRALLEKL
+283 LRELLEKL

-303 MRDDTLEMVKN
+303 MRDAASEVTPNNILA
-314 DSFVP
+314 P
-319 AVEIPSDKIMP
+319 AVEISGDKVIPM
-330 LLVMAPELLVIW
+330 LVMAPELLVIW
-342 NGDSVWL
+342 DGDMVWL
-349 SHEKGKTACLPLAE
+349 SHEKGKVARLPLAE
-363 ASVVLRGGLIVGHDT
+363 ASTILAEASIVGHDT
-378 KDFLKALLAKNCRQL
+378 KEFFKALLSAGCQQL
-393 PAVKHDTAQCS
+393 PIVKHDTAQGS

-409 LRKSRALADLAGIE
+409 LRKSRELADLAGLE
-423 SLDNPKLA
+423 SLDDPRLA
-431 IAALWEVYERQ
+431 MAALWVVYEQQ
-442 KKALAELPGL
+442 KSAFAELPDL
-452 QRVAQT
+452 QQVAQT
-458 MDFPLVNVLAQMEFQ
+458 MDFPLINVLAQMEFR

-478 TSKLE
+478 ASKLE

-489 TREIAVTQQNIY
+489 AQEIVAVQQNIY

-506 EFNIASPAQL
+506 EFNVASPAQL
-516 ASALFDKLLLPI
+516 ASALFDKLLLPT

-556 LIERFRELS
+556 LVERFRELS

-591 DATATGRLSSTNPN
+591 DVTATGRLSSTNPN

-646 MAGETVMVEDFNTD
+646 MAGEKQMIEDFNAD
-660 VDIHAK
+660 GDIHAK

-672 GVPIDEVTPVQRR
+672 NVPINEVTPTQRR

-700 HGLAQ
+700 HGLA
-705 AAHMSFAE
+705 AAANMSYGE

-726 RVKAFME
+726 HIKEFME
-733 QTIRQAHDNGFV
+733 RTIRQAHDDGFV
-745 QTLFGRRRPTPDVK
+745 QTLFGRRRPTPDVR
-759 SSNFAVRSAAERAAA
+759 SNNFAVRSAAERAAA

-779 GTEADLMKMAMLA
+779 GTEADLMKLAMLA
-792 VEKRLAEGPDVDA
+792 VEKRLTIMTSPDL
-805 SRLPSEAGKSEKN
+805 LPSETGKFEKN
-818 GFALPERQVSSDSM
+818 EFALPERQVSSGSKSG
-832 LASTNS
+832 LVHKNIS
-838 LSIPLGRQ
+838 LGHQI
-846 VLQIHDSIMVECPRQ
+846 LQIHDSIMVECPRQ
-861 NAEKVSKIL
+861 NAEIVSKML

-879 SLGIKL
+879 QLGIKL
-885 KVDVKVGDSWGE
+885 KVDVKIGNNWGE

>member
-1 MFERIIIAYNRDMA
+1 MA
-15 RRLVI
+15 KRLVI

-29 GYYAMPGLSTA
+29 GYYAMPGLSTT

-59 KRLEPDYVCVAWDKR
+59 KQLEPDYVCVAWDKR

-85 PEYKAGRKPAPPDF
+85 PDYKAGRKPAPPDF

-112 FGWPLYE
+112 FSWPLYE
-119 FDDYEADDIMATLDA
+119 FDDYEADDIMATLDK
-134 QAEKHGDI
+134 QAEQHGDI

-183 RYGIRIDQFLDL
+183 RYGIRIGQFLDL

-210 GVGEKTAVKLLQQFD
+210 GVGEKTAVKLLQQFE

-235 QIKDNLRRKLDD
+235 QIKDSLRRKLEA
-247 GKESAY
+247 GKKSAY
-253 TSKEL
+253 MSREL

-268 LDLAAMDVRD
+268 LDLEAMNVHD
-278 LDTTK
+278 LDTAK
-283 LRALLEKL
+283 LRELLEKL

-303 MRDDTLEMVKN
+303 MRDGASEVTPNNILA
-314 DSFVP
+314 P
-319 AVEIPSDKIMP
+319 AVEISGDKVIPM
-330 LLVMAPELLVIW
+330 LVMAPELLVFW
-342 NGDSVWL
+342 DGDTVWL
-349 SHEKGKTACLPLAE
+349 SHEKGKVACLPLAKASAILAE
-363 ASVVLRGGLIVGHDT
+363 ASIVGHDT
-378 KDFLKALLAKNCRQL
+378 KEFFKALLGAGCQQL
-393 PAVKHDTAQCS
+393 PTVKHDTAQGS

-409 LRKSRALADLAGIE
+409 LRKSRALADLAGVE
-423 SLDNPKLA
+423 SLDDPRLA
-431 IAALWEVYERQ
+431 MAALWVVYEQQ
-442 KKALAELPGL
+442 KSAFAELPDL
-452 QRVAQT
+452 QQVAQT
-458 MDFPLVNVLAQMEFQ
+458 MDFPLINVLAQMEFR

-478 TSKLE
+478 AGKLK

-489 TREIAVTQQNIY
+489 AQEIAAVQQNIY

-506 EFNIASPAQL
+506 EFNVASPAQL
-516 ASALFDKLLLPI
+516 ASALFDKLLLPT

-541 QKELDKLRGQHPIIE
+541 QKELNKLRGQHPIIE
-556 LIERFRELS
+556 LVERFRELS

-591 DATATGRLSSTNPN
+591 DTTATGRLSSTNPN

-646 MAGETVMVEDFNTD
+646 MAGEKQMIEDFNTD

-672 GVPIDEVTPVQRR
+672 NVPINEVTPTQRR

-700 HGLAQ
+700 HGLA
-705 AAHMSFAE
+705 AAANMSYGE
-713 AQHFIDEYYRIRP
+713 AQRFIDEYYRIRP
-726 RVKAFME
+726 HIKEFME
-733 QTIRQAHDNGFV
+733 RTIRQAHEDGFV
-745 QTLFGRRRPTPDVK
+745 QTLFGRRRPTPDVR
-759 SSNFAVRSAAERAAA
+759 SNNFAVRSAAERAAA

-779 GTEADLMKMAMLA
+779 GTEADLMKLAMLA
-792 VEKRLAEGPDVDA
+792 VEKRLTIMTSPDL
-805 SRLPSEAGKSEKN
+805 LPSETGKFEKN
-818 GFALPERQVSSDSM
+818 EFALPERQASSGSKSG
-832 LASTNS
+832 LVHKNT
-838 LSIPLGRQ
+838 PLGYQ
-846 VLQIHDSIMVECPRQ
+846 ILQIHDSIMVECPLQ
-861 NAEKVSKIL
+861 NAEIVSKML
-870 VETMENIYP
+870 VETMENIHP
-879 SLGIKL
+879 QLGIKL
-885 KVDVKVGDSWGE
+885 KVDVKIGNNWGE

>member
-1 MFERIIIAYNRDMA
+1 MA
-15 RRLVI
+15 KRLVI

-59 KRLEPDYVCVAWDKR
+59 KQLNPDYVCVAWDKR

-85 PEYKAGRKPAPPDF
+85 PDYKAGRKPAPPDF

-119 FDDYEADDIMATLDA
+119 FDDYEADDIMATLDK
-134 QAEKHGDI
+134 QAEHHGDI

-183 RYGIRIDQFLDL
+183 RYGIRIGQFLDL

-210 GVGEKTAVKLLQQFD
+210 GVGEKTAVKLLQQFE

-235 QIKDNLRRKLDD
+235 QIKDSLRRKLET
-247 GKESAY
+247 GKKSAY
-253 TSKEL
+253 MSREL

-268 LDLAAMDVRD
+268 LDLEAMNVRD
-278 LDTTK
+278 LDTAK
-283 LRALLEKL
+283 LRELLEKL

-303 MRDDTLEMVKN
+303 MRDGASEVAKN
-314 DSFVP
+314 DILAP
-319 AVEIPSDKIMP
+319 AVEISGDKVIPM
-330 LLVMAPELLVIW
+330 LVMAPELLVIW
-342 NGDSVWL
+342 DGDMVWL
-349 SHEKGKTACLPLAE
+349 SHEKGKVARLPLAKASAILAE
-363 ASVVLRGGLIVGHDT
+363 ASIVGHDT
-378 KDFLKALLAKNCRQL
+378 KEFLKALLGVGCQRL
-393 PAVKHDTAQCS
+393 PAVKHDTAQGS

-409 LRKSRALADLAGIE
+409 LRKSRALADLAGVE
-423 SLDNPKLA
+423 SLDDPRLVM
-431 IAALWEVYERQ
+431 AALWVVYEQQ
-442 KKALAELPGL
+442 KSAFAELPDL
-452 QRVAQT
+452 QQVAQT
-458 MDFPLVNVLAQMEFQ
+458 MDFPLINVLAQMEFR

-478 TSKLE
+478 ASKLE
-483 KMNKSL
+483 KMNNSL
-489 TREIAVTQQNIY
+489 AQEIAAVQQNIY

-506 EFNIASPAQL
+506 EFNVASPAQL
-516 ASALFDKLLLPI
+516 ASALFDKLLLPT

-556 LIERFRELS
+556 LVERFRELS

-646 MAGETVMVEDFNTD
+646 MAGEKQMIEDFNTD

-672 GVPIDEVTPVQRR
+672 NVPINEVTPTQRR

-700 HGLAQ
+700 HGLA
-705 AAHMSFAE
+705 AAANMSYGE

-726 RVKAFME
+726 HIKEFME
-733 QTIRQAHDNGFV
+733 RTIRQAHDDGFV
-745 QTLFGRRRPTPDVK
+745 QTLFGRRRPTPDVR
-759 SSNFAVRSAAERAAA
+759 SNNFAVRSAAERAAA

-779 GTEADLMKMAMLA
+779 GTEADLMKLAMLA
-792 VEKRLAEGPDVDA
+792 VEKRLMPAADA
-805 SRLPSEAGKSEKN
+805 DLLPSETGKFEKN
-818 GFALPERQVSSDSM
+818 EFVLPERQVSSDSK
-832 LASTNS
+832 STPTDKNT
-838 LSIPLGRQ
+838 PLGYQ
-846 VLQIHDSIMVECPRQ
+846 ILQIHDSIMVECPRQ
-861 NAEKVSKIL
+861 NAEIVSKML

-879 SLGIKL
+879 QLGIKL
-885 KVDVKVGDSWGE
+885 KVDVKIGNNWGE